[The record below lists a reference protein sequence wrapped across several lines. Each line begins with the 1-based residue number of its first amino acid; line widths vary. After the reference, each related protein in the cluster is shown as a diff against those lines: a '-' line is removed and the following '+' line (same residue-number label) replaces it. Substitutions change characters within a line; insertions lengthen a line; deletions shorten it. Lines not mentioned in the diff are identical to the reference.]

1 MISMTLSEAAKRLN
15 VTFTDP
21 DIHFTG
27 CSIDSRSLEKGNLFI
42 ALCGEKL
49 DGHEFVGAAVNNG
62 ASAAMVEKKDGSAS
76 VPLLLVQDSRQAMSR
91 LAGSWRGDFD
101 IPLLAVTGSNGK
113 TTVKEMISSILGLK
127 AAVLATKGN
136 LNNDLGVPLTL
147 FGLGKQHKYA
157 VIEMGANHPGEIAR
171 LTSIARPTVAV
182 ITQCAPAHLEGFGSI
197 EGVARAKG
205 EIYSGLDEQGTA
217 VVNADDAYAGYWK
230 TVAASY
236 RQISFGMENNADVRA
251 TDVKYEPNSGITHF
265 IVHTLAGTVTI
276 NLSLAGTHNVMNALA
291 AVACCSAIGLSLDEI
306 RAGLEKMPRVQG
318 RMQMLMTNAG
328 VRIFDD
334 TYNANPTSLNAG
346 LQVLSTYPGQHWLI
360 LGDMGE
366 LGNFAADLHRQAG
379 ETARKLGVDRI
390 YAVGN
395 FSKLTVEN
403 FGQGARHFDEL
414 DDLLNTLK
422 SELSPAITLMIKG
435 SRFMAMDRVVKS
447 LMGAN

>member
-1 MISMTLSEAAKRLN
+1 MELLIESTL
-15 VTFTDP
+15 
-21 DIHFTG
+21 
-27 CSIDSRSLEKGNLFI
+27 
-42 ALCGEKL
+42 
-49 DGHEFVGAAVNNG
+49 
-62 ASAAMVEKKDGSAS
+62 
-76 VPLLLVQDSRQAMSR
+76 
-91 LAGSWRGDFD
+91 
-101 IPLLAVTGSNGK
+101 
-113 TTVKEMISSILGLK
+113 
-127 AAVLATKGN
+127 
-136 LNNDLGVPLTL
+136 
-147 FGLGKQHKYA
+147 
-157 VIEMGANHPGEIAR
+157 
-171 LTSIARPTVAV
+171 
-182 ITQCAPAHLEGFGSI
+182 
-197 EGVARAKG
+197 
-205 EIYSGLDEQGTA
+205 
-217 VVNADDAYAGYWK
+217 
-230 TVAASY
+230 
-236 RQISFGMENNADVRA
+236 
-251 TDVKYEPNSGITHF
+251 GI
-265 IVHTLAGTVTI
+265 
-276 NLSLAGTHNVMNALA
+276 
-291 AVACCSAIGLSLDEI
+291 CSAIGLSLDEI